1 MFEREYLVAQINRFG
16 GNISRTASF
25 VGMERSALH
34 RKLKSLN
41 VISAGPQRPRRG
53 SRGARLT
60 GVRPAE
66 HRARMKIIICGA
78 GQVGGQIAR
87 HLAREEGANQVTIID
102 KDAGLVRRI
111 TDAYDVN
118 GIVGFASHPDI
129 LERAGARDADMII
142 AATQSDEVNMVVC
155 QVANSI
161 FSVPRKIARLRAPSY
176 LNAIYSDLYRRD
188 HLPIDVVISPEY
200 AVADAVMQRLAAPAA
215 FDIEGF
221 LDGKAQLVGITLDA
235 ACAVLDTPL
244 RQLSELFS
252 TLRVVVVGVRR
263 AERLFVPEP
272 SDQLY
277 GNDQIYLVTATE
289 DLPRVMEVFG
299 KQHQR
304 VERLLIVGAGNI
316 GLHVAQTLE
325 AGRAQEPAQDHRE
338 EPRPRR
344 GGRRRA
350 EADRGPERRR
360 PRRRPARGGQ
370 HHRHGRGAGADR
382 RRQDQHPRLRPR
394 EDRGREAGG
403 GAGQRPLADRADRA
417 DGDRRLRQPALDH
430 RLLDPALRPPRPH
443 PRGLFHR
450 RRRGG
455 GDRGAGARH
464 LGHGRQGGAR
474 RRAARVA
481 R

>member
-1 MFEREYLVAQINRFG
+1 
-16 GNISRTASF
+16 
-25 VGMERSALH
+25 
-34 RKLKSLN
+34 
-41 VISAGPQRPRRG
+41 
-53 SRGARLT
+53 
-60 GVRPAE
+60 
-66 HRARMKIIICGA
+66 MKIIICGA

-87 HLAREEGANQVTIID
+87 HLAREESGNTVTVID
-102 KDAGLVRRI
+102 RDPALVRRL

-118 GIVGFASHPDI
+118 GIAGFASHPDI

-161 FSVPRKIARLRAPSY
+161 FAVPRKIARLRAPAY

-200 AVADAVMQRLAAPAA
+200 AVADAVIQRLAAPAA

-221 LDGKAQLVGITLDA
+221 LDGKAQLLGIALDG

-263 AERLFVPEP
+263 AGRLFVPEP
-272 SDQLY
+272 DDQLY
-277 GNDQIYLVTATE
+277 GGDQIYLVTATE

-325 AGRAQEPAQDHRE
+325 ADTRRNRLKIIEKSRA
-338 EPRPRR
+338 
-344 GGRRRA
+344 RA
-350 EADRGPERRR
+350 EIAADALKRTVVLNGDGLDVDLLEEANITAMDAVLALTDDDKTNILACVRAKTEGARLVVALVNDPSLISLIAPMGIDAYVN
-360 PRRRPARGGQ
+360 PRSTTVSSILRYV
-370 HHRHGRGAGADR
+370 RHGRIRAVYSIGDGEAEVIEAQVLGTSAMAGKTV
-382 RRQDQHPRLRPR
+382 
-394 EDRGREAGG
+394 REAELPEASLIGLI
-403 GAGQRPLADRADRA
+403 QK
-417 DGDRRLRQPALDH
+417 GDKIIV
-430 RLLDPALRPPRPH
+430 
-443 PRGLFHR
+443 PRGDTRFAEGDVLTIFAMRDSVAEVERLFQV
-450 RRRGG
+450 GL
-455 GDRGAGARH
+455 DFF
-464 LGHGRQGGAR
+464 
-474 RRAARVA
+474 
-481 R
+481 

>member
-1 MFEREYLVAQINRFG
+1 
-16 GNISRTASF
+16 
-25 VGMERSALH
+25 
-34 RKLKSLN
+34 
-41 VISAGPQRPRRG
+41 
-53 SRGARLT
+53 
-60 GVRPAE
+60 
-66 HRARMKIIICGA
+66 MKIIICGA

-87 HLAREEGANQVTIID
+87 HLAREEGANQVTVID

-221 LDGKAQLVGITLDA
+221 FDNKAQLVGITLESI
-235 ACAVLDTPL
+235 CAVLDTPL

-263 AERLFVPEP
+263 GERLFVPEP
-272 SDQLY
+272 EDQLY
-277 GNDQIYLVTATE
+277 GGDQIYLVTATE
-289 DLPRVMEVFG
+289 DLPRVMDVFG
-299 KQHQR
+299 KQHRR

-325 AGRAQEPAQDHRE
+325 AD
-338 EPRPRR
+338 
-344 GGRRRA
+344 GRRHRLKLIEKSRARA
-350 EADRGPERRR
+350 EVAADALKRTVVLNGDGLDVDLLEEANITGMDAVLALTDDDKTNILACVRAKTEGAKLVVALVNDPSLISLIAPMGIDAYVN
-360 PRRRPARGGQ
+360 PRSTTVSSILRYV
-370 HHRHGRGAGADR
+370 RHGRIRAVYSIGDGEAEVIEAQVLGTSAMAGKAVRDAELPDAALIGLI
-382 RRQDQHPRLRPR
+382 QK
-394 EDRGREAGG
+394 
-403 GAGQRPLADRADRA
+403 
-417 DGDRRLRQPALDH
+417 GDKIIV
-430 RLLDPALRPPRPH
+430 
-443 PRGLFHR
+443 PRGDTRLAEGDLLIIFAMRASVAEVERLFQV
-450 RRRGG
+450 GL
-455 GDRGAGARH
+455 DFF
-464 LGHGRQGGAR
+464 
-474 RRAARVA
+474 
-481 R
+481 